1 MTQKEG
7 LMKTT
12 RLMPALAAAALA
24 LGVAA
29 CGSENSSNG
38 VPQTSSSGSST
49 DSGGKS
55 AQLGGT
61 LNGAGATFPQPVYQE
76 WAARFQEKTGTTVN
90 YQGIGSGGGVA
101 QFTAKTVDF
110 GASDAAMSDE
120 EIAEAQKAGSDPVH
134 VPTVLGAVTVSY
146 NVDGVDKGMKLDGKT
161 IADIFLQKVK
171 KWNDPEI
178 AGQNSGLKLPDSD
191 ITICHRSDESGTT
204 KNFTAFLAAY
214 SDEWKNG
221 PGVDKSVKWPGGT
234 GAKGNDGVAACIKQN
249 AGAVGYVEQAYALA
263 NNFTF
268 ASVKN
273 KSGDYIEPSLEGAS
287 AAAVGLDIPDDLRIS
302 TIDAPGKT
310 AYPITALTFLLVYQD
325 VCKTGKDEAAAN
337 RIKAWLQYAEGD
349 GQSVAKE
356 LQYAPLPDDL
366 HAKAMAK
373 VDGLQCNGAAISGT

>member
-1 MTQKEG
+1 MRAQ
-7 LMKTT
+7 
-12 RLMPALAAAALA
+12 RLIAALA
-24 LGVAA
+24 LCSALGVGVAA
-29 CGSENSSNG
+29 CGSDDNDSGSAG
-38 VPQTSSSGSST
+38 SSGTQSST
-49 DSGGKS
+49 ASTGE
-55 AQLGGT
+55 QLGGT
-61 LNGAGATFPQPVYQE
+61 LNGAGATFPQPVYTE
-76 WAARFQEKTGTTVN
+76 WAARFKEKAGTTVN

-101 QFTAKTVDF
+101 QFTAGTVDF
-110 GASDAAMSDE
+110 GASDAAMTDE
-120 EIAEAQKAGSDPVH
+120 EIAAAQKKGEPVH

-146 NVDGVDKGMKLDGKT
+146 NLDGVEKGMKLDGKT
-161 IADIFLQKVK
+161 IADIFLGKVT
-171 KWNDPEI
+171 KWNDQAI
-178 AGQNSGLKLPDSD
+178 ASQNPDLKLPASD
-191 ITICHRSDESGTT
+191 ITVCHRSDESGTT

-214 SDEWKNG
+214 SDDWKNG

>member
-1 MTQKEG
+1 MA
-7 LMKTT
+7 
-12 RLMPALAAAALA
+12 ALTAAALA
-24 LGVAA
+24 FGVAA
-29 CGSENSSNG
+29 CGSDNSNNG
-38 VPQTSSSGSST
+38 APEPASGGSSSGSKST
-49 DSGGKS
+49 
-55 AQLGGT
+55 QLGGT

-76 WAARFQEKTGTTVN
+76 WAARFQEKSGTTVN

-101 QFTAKTVDF
+101 QFTAGTVDF
-110 GASDAAMSDE
+110 GASDASMSDE
-120 EIAEAQKAGSDPVH
+120 EIAEAQKKGSDPVH

-146 NVDGVDKGMKLDGKT
+146 NLDGVESGMKLDGPT
-161 IADIFLQKVK
+161 IANIFLTKIK
-171 KWNDPEI
+171 KWNDPAI
-178 AGQNSGLKLPDSD
+178 AGQNPDIKLPDSN

-204 KNFTAFLAAY
+204 KNFTAFLANY

-273 KSGDYIEPSLEGAS
+273 KSGDYIAPSLEGAS

-310 AYPITALTFLLVYQD
+310 AYPITALTFLLVWQD
-325 VCKTGKDEAAAN
+325 ACKAGKDEASAK
-337 RIKAWLQYAEGD
+337 RVKAWLQYAEGD

-366 HAKAMAK
+366 HAKAVAK